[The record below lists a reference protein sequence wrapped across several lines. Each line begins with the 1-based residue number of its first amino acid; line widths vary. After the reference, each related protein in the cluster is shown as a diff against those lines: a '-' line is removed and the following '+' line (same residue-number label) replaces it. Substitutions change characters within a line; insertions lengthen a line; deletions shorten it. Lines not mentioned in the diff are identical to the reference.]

1 MAYSFLSNITRSTLV
16 LVLFVGAACG
26 DDSGNQCL
34 PELPSDCTPSINT
47 DFATL
52 QRSLFSPR
60 CGTSGNAC
68 HGEAGRKGNL
78 VLQDEEQAYK
88 ALLGLDGTHARVSVG
103 DPRCSLLMER
113 LESDDAAKR
122 MPFGEDKLP
131 EGLRCAV
138 RKWIEDGAAR

>member
-1 MAYSFLSNITRSTLV
+1 MLAS
-16 LVLFVGAACG
+16 AACAG
-26 DDSGNQCL
+26 DDGGTQCL
-34 PELPSDCTPSINT
+34 PELPSDCTPDINT

-52 QRSLFSPR
+52 HRSLFAQR

-78 VLQDEEQAYK
+78 VLQGEEQAYK

-113 LESDDAAKR
+113 LESDDPMKR
-122 MPFGEDKLP
+122 MPYGENKLS
-131 EGLRCAV
+131 EGMRCAV

>member
-1 MAYSFLSNITRSTLV
+1 MAYSFLSNITRSTFV
-16 LVLFVGAACG
+16 LLLFVSAACG
-26 DDSGNQCL
+26 DDGGTQCL
-34 PELPSDCTPSINT
+34 PELPADCTPSINT

-52 QRSLFSPR
+52 HRSLFSVR

-78 VLQDEEQAYK
+78 VLQDEESAFK

-113 LESDDAAKR
+113 LETDDAAKR

-138 RKWIEDGAAR
+138 RKWIEDGAAQ

>member
-1 MAYSFLSNITRSTLV
+1 LLFL
-16 LVLFVGAACG
+16 LFASVACG
-26 DDSGNQCL
+26 DDGGTQCL
-34 PELPSDCTPSINT
+34 PALASDCSPDINT

-52 QRSLFSPR
+52 HRSLFSQR

-78 VLQDEEQAYK
+78 VLQDEESAYK
-88 ALLGLDGTHARVSVG
+88 ALLGLDGTQTRVSVG

-113 LESDDAAKR
+113 LETEDAAKR
-122 MPFGEDKLP
+122 MPFGEPNKLP
-131 EGLRCAV
+131 EGMRCAV